1 MNTTSVS
8 ENLIHEQGDW
18 LSGYVDVHP
27 YVGIGLVAL
36 AIVGTAYYLWRR
48 FRARKRDGQLAPR
61 GARRDQCGLPAQSHR
76 RRA

>member
-48 FRARKRDGQLAPR
+48 FRARKRDGQF
-61 GARRDQCGLPAQSHR
+61 GLPAQSHR